1 MITTLT
7 GDNSFGWQ
15 QAAKHT
21 TDSFVAEFGD
31 LAVEKLDG
39 EETSFERLRESL
51 VNLPFLASK
60 KLVVLRAPSANKQF
74 LDKAETLLQ
83 DVPENVDVVL
93 IEPKLDKRIGY
104 YKFLKKD
111 TDFKEFSELD
121 VNGLTKWLTEAAK
134 SQKGSISPV
143 DARYLID
150 RVGAS
155 QQLLA
160 NELTKLLTYNPS
172 ITREQIDLLTD
183 ATPQSTIFQ
192 LLEAAFNKRTK
203 QALEIYAEQRAMK
216 VEPQQII
223 AMLTWQLNV
232 LAIIKTAGDRTPD
245 DIAKEAKISPFVV
258 KRSLGIANKLSLAEL
273 KKLIAN
279 LLELDIKSKTI
290 SIDVDEALQ
299 NYLVSM
305 AYNS

>member
-134 SQKGSISPV
+134 SQKGSISPA

-160 NELTKLLTYNPS
+160 NELTKLLTYNPG